1 MKPSWFL
8 PVSITLKDSLPSD
21 DLTGAYIYGNI
32 SKVGICDDFMEKKMM
47 MIEKIMEKKSDI
59 IR

>member
-21 DLTGAYIYGNI
+21 DLTGAYIYDKI
-32 SKVGICDDFMEKKMM
+32 SRLQICDDFMEKKRMM
-47 MIEKIMEKKSDI
+47 MEKIMKKKSDI

>member
-21 DLTGAYIYGNI
+21 DLSGADKMYML
-32 SKVGICDDFMEKKMM
+32 GICDDFMEKNYDDG
-47 MIEKIMEKKSDI
+47 KK
-59 IR
+59 